1 MKLKIPLVT
10 KKNNSLDYIFVFIL
24 IIYAGSATVFVRSL
38 NTWEDIVGLLFIC
51 SITFFYGIK
60 NKIRLN
66 KAFYMLAI
74 SFLIYSV
81 ALTIKFREVHPR
93 FVGIYLISFWIA
105 YITIA
110 TLKSRFFIIFEEIMY
125 YLCIISLFFW
135 SLQQL
140 NPDQLSDLIDSIAF
154 SEPGSINVKGNII
167 FYTIND
173 VTVVAD
179 YVMNFGSIN
188 LFRNSGFAWEPGA
201 FAVFI
206 TLALYVNFI
215 KNKFNK
221 IINTRFFIFLFALIT
236 TFSTTGYGI
245 FILLIM
251 FYTYN
256 KHIKYRFFYLFISAA
271 MGAYVLSLSFMSDKI
286 ISLSQENVTDE
297 LVENSVNYDTK
308 YAPQRIT
315 SFLIDF
321 KDFLNNPVLG
331 YGGHDEEM
339 WTAKLGAEIATIS
352 GIGKVFARFG
362 LVGAIFFFVMLY
374 RSSKLQAEVLGYKG
388 WGFHFLTIIMIS
400 VSYSLIEHPLLMC
413 FWMTALFYPK
423 QAMHSK
429 ITHKF
434 KNKWFRQK
442 QEIRKL
448 RF

>member
-1 MKLKIPLVT
+1 
-10 KKNNSLDYIFVFIL
+10 L

-51 SITFFYGIK
+51 LFTLFYSIK
-60 NKIRLN
+60 DKIRLN
-66 KAFYMLAI
+66 KSFYFLVL
-74 SFLIYSV
+74 SFLIYGLASTV
-81 ALTIKFREVHPR
+81 KFGEVHPR
-93 FVGIYLISFWIA
+93 FVSVYIISFWIA
-105 YITIA
+105 YICITS
-110 TLKSRFFIIFEEIMY
+110 LKFRFFIIYEKIVY

-135 SLQQL
+135 LILQL
-140 NPDQLSDLIDSIAF
+140 IPDQLNNLINSLAF
-154 SEPGSINVKGNII
+154 SEPGSSNVKSNII

-179 YVMNFGSIN
+179 YVINFGSIN

-201 FAVFI
+201 FSVFI
-206 TLALYVNFI
+206 VLALYIHFI
-215 KNKFNK
+215 KIKFNK
-221 IINTRFFIFLFALIT
+221 LINKRFLVYLAALIT

-245 FILLIM
+245 FIVLIM
-251 FYTYN
+251 LYTYN
-256 KHIKYRFFYLFISAA
+256 QHVKYRAIYLIVSAII
-271 MGAYVLSLSFMSDKI
+271 GVYVLSLSFMSDKI
-286 ISLSQENVTDE
+286 IDLFVDDSSALIDSSINNE
-297 LVENSVNYDTK
+297 TK
-308 YAPQRIT
+308 YTPQRIT

-321 KDFLNNPVLG
+321 KDFLNNPILG

-374 RSSKLQAEVLGYKG
+374 RSSKLQAEILGYKG
-388 WGFHFLTIIMIS
+388 WGFHFVIIIMIS
-400 VSYSLIEHPLLMC
+400 ISYSLIEHPLLMC

-423 QAMHSK
+423 PEKYSK
-429 ITHKF
+429 VTHNF

-442 QEIRKL
+442 QEVRKL

>member
-1 MKLKIPLVT
+1 MNIPLT
-10 KKNNSLDYIFVFIL
+10 SKKRVNKLDYLFVFLL

-38 NTWEDIVGLLFIC
+38 NTWEDLVGLIFIC
-51 SITFFYGIK
+51 SFTLFYELK
-60 NKIRLN
+60 NKIGLKKN
-66 KAFYMLAI
+66 FN
-74 SFLIYSV
+74 FLILSFIIYSF
-81 ALTIKFREVHPR
+81 ALTLKFGEAHYR
-93 FVGIYLISFWIA
+93 FLGVYIISFWIT
-105 YITIA
+105 YICVT
-110 TLKSRFFIIFEEIMY
+110 TLKSRFFIIFEDIMF

-135 SLQQL
+135 VLHQII
-140 NPDQLSDLIDSIAF
+140 PDQFAIFIESIAF
-154 SEPGSINVKGNII
+154 SEPGSGNVKANII
-167 FYTIND
+167 FYTINNL
-173 VTVVAD
+173 AELLD
-179 YVMNFGSIN
+179 YVIEFGPFKLI
-188 LFRNSGFAWEPGA
+188 RNAGFAWEPGA

-215 KNKFNK
+215 KDKFNK
-221 IINTRFFIFLFALIT
+221 IINKRFFIFLFALIT

-256 KHIKYRFFYLFISAA
+256 KHIKYRFFYLFISAV

-297 LVENSVNYDTK
+297 LVQNSVNYDTK
-308 YAPQRIT
+308 YTPQRVT

-321 KDFLNNPVLG
+321 KDFLNNPILG

-388 WGFHFLTIIMIS
+388 WGFHFVIIIMIS
-400 VSYSLIEHPLLMC
+400 ISYSLIEHPLLMC

-423 QAMHSK
+423 PEKYSK
-429 ITHKF
+429 VTHNF
-434 KNKWFRQK
+434 KNKWLRQK
-442 QEIRKL
+442 QGVRKL
-448 RF
+448 QF